1 MKIFNSILVFALAFN
16 SCAHEVKERIHVDTG
31 VTVKTLGPHKYE
43 LVSIGQASSSSVE
56 ENDKFK
62 MQNTSCTAAKTI
74 ATRKLEEL
82 EPEQKNRQFFLEL
95 KNTKYLEEGVYCEI
109 TYHYELPTPK
119 KQ

>member
-1 MKIFNSILVFALAFN
+1 MKILNCILVFVLAFT

-31 VTVKTLGPHKYE
+31 VTVKTLGPHNYE
-43 LVSIGQASSSSVE
+43 LVSIGQASASSIE

-82 EPEQKNRQFFLEL
+82 EPDQKNRQFFLEL

-119 KQ
+119 K